1 MVYLHQLI
9 SVEGHRNDDLKQ
21 RLLALQ
27 QIFLKFLFDR
37 RASMQDLASRSLS
50 TVYNLG
56 DEATRQKLV
65 DSLSGAFT
73 GQTEYKGQGKN
84 VDEEL
89 EEIKGEALPAEL
101 RDNFSAEQKKKMKTY
116 SDLASVAN

>member
-1 MVYLHQLI
+1 
-9 SVEGHRNDDLKQ
+9 
-21 RLLALQ
+21 
-27 QIFLKFLFDR
+27 
-37 RASMQDLASRSLS
+37 MQDLASRSLS

-56 DEATRQKLV
+56 DEETRQKLV

-73 GQTEYKGQGKN
+73 GQTEYKGQSKN